1 MNSGLYLWLAT
12 SSGNLRSTFFCRMI
26 TCCVHKSEIYF
37 QYALSEAEAFYCITD
52 EVSGQSFR
60 SQIPE
65 VTIHAPDDSRAPP
78 PEQAT
83 SSVEADDRSRIVTS
97 PGESAELLVGKNNVP
112 KVSLSLPQISLG
124 EDEDDLDLDS
134 NGSLLDSKNLVESV
148 TDESSGDVIRFKS
161 NDVSKTSTSANC
173 NATQINPD
181 NIVKWGSPSYA
192 VNQMENNSSIARGD
206 INLNDDVSPNT
217 RSLTSRNATAEDFTT
232 LIVSAKGGAK
242 NPLGMANGDSCK
254 KQALSSSNI
263 EVGNSTQCVLD
274 ERGTPIFVSTP
285 KPCASDSARSPASV
299 DINAT
304 HSNSFPVCSGNTNS
318 RPPLLKAVGLV
329 WSRSQELHPR
339 DRSHDSL
346 STSKMALVTRRR
358 SAQCV
363 CTKRHTVEN
372 LSK

>member
-1 MNSGLYLWLAT
+1 MSSGSYLWLAT
-12 SSGNLRSTFFCRMI
+12 SYGNLRSTFCCRMI
-26 TCCVHKSEIYF
+26 TCCVHNSEIYF
-37 QYALSEAEAFYCITD
+37 QYVLSEAEAFYCITD

-65 VTIHAPDDSRAPP
+65 VTIHAPDDSRTPP
-78 PEQAT
+78 DQTT
-83 SSVEADDRSRIVTS
+83 SSTAADDRSRVVKS
-97 PGESAELLVGKNNVP
+97 PGESAELLVGKNSVP

-124 EDEDDLDLDS
+124 QDEEGDLDLDS
-134 NGSLLDSKNLVESV
+134 NGFQLDSTILVESL
-148 TDESSGDVIRFKS
+148 TDASSGDVFRFKS

-173 NATQINPD
+173 NATQIKPD
-181 NIVKWGSPSYA
+181 NIVNWGSPSYA
-192 VNQMENNSSIARGD
+192 VNQMGNNYSIAKGD

-217 RSLTSRNATAEDFTT
+217 TSLSSRNATADDFTV

-242 NPLGMANGDSCK
+242 NPLAMANGDSCK

-263 EVGNSTQCVLD
+263 EVGNSTQSVLD
-274 ERGTPIFVSTP
+274 ERSTPIFVSTP
-285 KPCASDSARSPASV
+285 KPCASDSASSPATV
-299 DINAT
+299 GLNAT

-329 WSRSQELHPR
+329 WSRSQELQPR
-339 DRSHDSL
+339 DSSHDSL

-372 LSK
+372 LNK